1 MSIEVP
7 IVYILAGIVTLLAA
21 VVASFFLLKKK
32 QTGDTILLLGVSD
45 AGKTALYTL
54 IRFGKKALT
63 VTSMKENEGSV
74 TLGNKTF
81 GLVDMP
87 GHERIRYRYSEF
99 LPVARGIVF
108 VVDSTTISRQIR
120 SVAEYLYNVLASLEA
135 QNRKLPVLIACNKA
149 DMITA
154 LPKDK
159 IQTLLEA
166 EINRLRGTR
175 TAAVEQQNS
184 EGDDQEGFL
193 GYEGEA
199 FKFEHLE
206 SIVDFE
212 VCSVQKEE
220 IDSVTGWIESL

>member
-1 MSIEVP
+1 MIY
-7 IVYILAGIVTLLAA
+7 IAAGIATILAVIAA
-21 VVASFFLLKKK
+21 AFFLLKKK

-54 IRFGKKALT
+54 IRFGKKAAT
-63 VTSMKENEGSV
+63 VTSMKENQSSV

-81 GLVDMP
+81 DLVDMP

-99 LPVARGIVF
+99 IPVGRGIVY
-108 VVDSTTISRQIR
+108 VIDSTTVSRQIR
-120 SVAEYLYNVLASLEA
+120 PVAEYLYNVLASLEA
-135 QNRKLPVLIACNKA
+135 QKRKMPVLIACNKA

-159 IQTLLEA
+159 IQALLEA

-184 EGDDQEGFL
+184 EGDDQESFL

-199 FKFEHLE
+199 FRFEHLE
-206 SIVDFE
+206 TMVDFE
-212 VCSVQKEE
+212 TCSVQKEE
-220 IDSVTGWIESL
+220 IETVTGWIASL